1 MILNAC
7 KEEDME
13 AFIGIFLI
21 FTIINGGIW
30 YSKNSDLRK
39 DIAVKEEIEYS
50 RAAQAREKKELD
62 SHRVKVNEEIEK
74 ERLELKNEIDDFHK
88 MVEEKNDLATKTN
101 RDIAV
106 DSLYEIRKMNDNFK
120 DVQKQIDSTL
130 QNIDD
135 TSTACTSLIEEE
147 IKSLEDKLSKLL
159 DNFEYSIK
167 SSMLTK
173 DDVYAATCRAINDNV
188 NDPLSSSEIESAV
201 EYALSNYFRSYTFES
216 DFSSVVS
223 DIKQHIDNAE
233 SNITSMMH

>member
-1 MILNAC
+1 M
-7 KEEDME
+7 
-13 AFIGIFLI
+13 
-21 FTIINGGIW
+21 
-30 YSKNSDLRK
+30 
-39 DIAVKEEIEYS
+39 
-50 RAAQAREKKELD
+50 
-62 SHRVKVNEEIEK
+62 NEEIEK

-130 QNIDD
+130 QNIND

-147 IKSLEDKLSKLL
+147 IKSFEDKLSKLL

-167 SSMLTK
+167 SSMMTK